1 MTRFI
6 SRREVLRNLG
16 IGAAV
21 LPLVWNLPSL
31 CLGGPQPHS
40 RKRRLVVMFSPN
52 GVVPSTFWPDADG
65 ELKSFK
71 ASLQPLEPFRQ
82 RTLVLHGICDKI
94 RGDGDSHMRG
104 IGCLL
109 TGVELLPGNIQ
120 GGSDTP
126 AGWANGLSIDQEIK
140 GHLQKDPATR
150 TRFGSLE
157 FGVLVPN
164 RADTWTRMVYA
175 GPNKPLAPI
184 SNPYQMFNRLYGRL
198 KDRESLRSVMDDLQD
213 DLRTVSARLS
223 SEDRQLLQEHA
234 TFVREMEQELRGSDP
249 AVEEHATPK
258 IEQGVKEDNDQMPR
272 ISRLQIELL
281 VNAFRG
287 DFARVATL
295 QITNSVGGARMRWLE
310 IQEGHHDLSHMPDND
325 KLAQDK
331 LTRINR
337 WYCEQMAYLA
347 QRLAETP
354 EPGGSGSLLDNTL
367 IVWTNELG
375 KGNSHTLDNIPL
387 VMVGGGLDFRMGR
400 SLKYPNVPHNRLLLA
415 LAHAMGD
422 ELQRFGNPDFC
433 GAGPLTGLG

>member
-1 MTRFI
+1 MTYVTT
-6 SRREVLRNLG
+6 RRELLRKLG

-21 LPLVWNLPSL
+21 LPLVSNLPSL
-31 CLGGPQPHS
+31 CLGGTQPPR
-40 RKRRLVVMFSPN
+40 RKRRLVVIFSPN
-52 GVVPSTFWPDADG
+52 GVVPATFWPDEEGA
-65 ELKSFK
+65 LKTFK
-71 ASLQPLEPFRQ
+71 PSLEPLEPFRS
-82 RTLVLHGICDKI
+82 RTLVLHGVCDKI

-104 IGCLL
+104 MGCLL

-126 AGWANGLSIDQEIK
+126 AGWANGQSIDQEIK
-140 GHLQKDPATR
+140 NYLQKDPATQ

-184 SNPYQMFNRLYGRL
+184 SNPYQMFNRLYGRV
-198 KDRESLRSVMDDLQD
+198 KDRESLRSVIDDLQD
-213 DLRTVSARLS
+213 ELRAVSRRLS
-223 SEDRQLLQEHA
+223 SEDRQLLQEHS
-234 TFVREMEQELRGSDP
+234 TFVREMERELRSASP
-249 AVEEHATPK
+249 AEDHAAPRM
-258 IEQGVKEDNDQMPR
+258 EQGVKEENDQMPR
-272 ISRLQIELL
+272 ISKLQIELL
-281 VNAFRG
+281 VDAFCG

-295 QITNSVGGARMRWLE
+295 QITNSVGDARMRWLN
-310 IQEGHHDLSHMPDND
+310 IPEGHHELSHNPDSD
-325 KLAQDK
+325 KVSQDK

-347 QRLAETP
+347 RRLSETR

-375 KGNSHTLDNIPL
+375 KGNTHTLDNIPL

-400 SLKYPNVPHNRLLLA
+400 SLKFPNVPHNRLLLA
-415 LAHAMGD
+415 LAHAIGH
-422 ELQRFGNPDFC
+422 EIKTFGNRDYC
-433 GAGPLTGLG
+433 GAGPLAGLV